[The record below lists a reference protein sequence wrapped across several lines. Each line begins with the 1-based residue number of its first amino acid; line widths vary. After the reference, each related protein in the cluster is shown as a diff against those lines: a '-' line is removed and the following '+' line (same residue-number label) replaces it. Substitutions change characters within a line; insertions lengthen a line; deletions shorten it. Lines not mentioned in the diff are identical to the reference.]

1 MDLPFECTE
10 LKNIVEKYLG
20 YSGNILFCDDHE
32 ERLEIFKEEYTK
44 KLETV
49 LEKMGK

>member
-20 YSGNILFCDDHE
+20 YNRNILFSDDFE
-32 ERLEIFKEEYTK
+32 EKLELFKKEYTE
-44 KLETV
+44 KLETI
-49 LEKMGK
+49 LEKMEK